1 MGQVTYIGYGAL
13 QAKAMA
19 ALTAGVAQGA
29 EYLAGQQQAAA
40 PKDTGT
46 LAASIHVE
54 GPVVG
59 GMAVTARTVTG
70 GEASDYAIPQHE
82 GSAPHDIHPSS
93 AQALAWPGGAHPVR
107 VVHHP
112 GNPPTKYMEGPLLE
126 ARPLLREFLARAARG
141 VF

>member
-1 MGQVTYIGYGAL
+1 MGEVSYIGYGAL

-19 ALTAGVAQGA
+19 ALTSGVTQGA

-40 PKDTGT
+40 PVKTGT

-54 GPVVG
+54 GPEVG

-82 GSAPHDIHPSS
+82 GSAPHDILPKNGE
-93 AQALAWPGGAHPVR
+93 ALAWPGGAHPVR

-112 GNPPTKYMEGPLLE
+112 GNPPTKYMERPLLE
-126 ARPLLREFLARAARG
+126 SRALLTEFIGRAARAA
-141 VF
+141 F